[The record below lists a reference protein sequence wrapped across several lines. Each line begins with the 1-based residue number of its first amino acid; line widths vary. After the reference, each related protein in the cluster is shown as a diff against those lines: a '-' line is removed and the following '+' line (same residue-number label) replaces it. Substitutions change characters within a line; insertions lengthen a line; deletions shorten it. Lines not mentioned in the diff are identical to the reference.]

1 VITREERRQRAR
13 RRVRRERRVA
23 AVAACCC
30 VAAVAGVFM
39 LSQGDSRVDA
49 RSAAPQKPVPPQE
62 PRGGRTLL
70 PRYRIVAYYG
80 APQDPGLGQ
89 LGIGTPADAVARLLY
104 QARPYARSDRPVM
117 PALELIATLVTAA
130 PGSDDRYRYR
140 QSDEVID
147 RYLAEARRARALL
160 ILDIQPG
167 RSPFMDEVR
176 AFAPYLR
183 LPDVS
188 LALDP
193 EWSMHGKELPGKVIG
208 STDASVVNQAAAY
221 LSSIVH
227 RYNLPQK
234 LLIVHQFT
242 TGMIRHKRHLQEH
255 AGVAL
260 VINIDGFGTPPNK
273 ISKYDLFAHRKPPWY
288 NGFKLF
294 YHEDTHMMR
303 PGAVMRL
310 HPRPDVI
317 VYE

>member
-1 VITREERRQRAR
+1 MITREQRRERAR

-23 AVAACCC
+23 AIVVCGC
-30 VAAVAGVFM
+30 VAAVAAVFM

-49 RSAAPQKPVPPQE
+49 RSAAPPKPPPPQE

-89 LGIGTPADAVARLLY
+89 LGIGTPADAVVGLMN
-104 QARPYARSDRPVM
+104 QARPYARPNRPVM

-130 PGSDDRYRYR
+130 PGDDGKYRYR
-140 QSDEVID
+140 QSDHVID

-167 RSPFMDEVR
+167 RSPFMNEVR

-193 EWSMHGKELPGKVIG
+193 EWSMHGNELPGKVIG
-208 STDASVVNQAAAY
+208 STDASIVNQAGAY

-242 TGMIRHKRHLQEH
+242 TGEIRHKQHLQEH
-255 AGVAL
+255 PGVAL
-260 VINIDGFGTPPNK
+260 IVNIDGFGTPPNK
-273 ISKYDLFAHRKPPWY
+273 ISKYDLFARRAAPVGALAWEVPPS
-288 NGFKLF
+288 GRRRGSRS
-294 YHEDTHMMR
+294 D
-303 PGAVMRL
+303 
-310 HPRPDVI
+310 
-317 VYE
+317 